1 MITEIKGCDLP
12 LEANVMGKRKIIY
25 AEFTLGYGD
34 FVSVVRR
41 DPDDGMWHLR
51 KKDIF
56 NRPIR
61 FNQKEQRLEVMV
73 RHGVWDVYEAYIY
86 QVSGWDN
93 DGNPVTIE

>member
-1 MITEIKGCDLP
+1 
-12 LEANVMGKRKIIY
+12 MGKRKTIF

-34 FVSVVRR
+34 LASAVRY
-41 DPDDGMWHLR
+41 DSDDGMWYLR
-51 KKDIF
+51 KKDLF

-61 FNQKEQRLEVMV
+61 FNPNEQRLEVMV

-86 QVSGWDN
+86 QVCGWDN